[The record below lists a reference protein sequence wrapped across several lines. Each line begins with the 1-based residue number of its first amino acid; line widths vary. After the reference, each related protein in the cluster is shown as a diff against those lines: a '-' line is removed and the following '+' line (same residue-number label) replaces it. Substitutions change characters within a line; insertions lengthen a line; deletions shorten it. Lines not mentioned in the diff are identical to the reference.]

1 MNIYLTKTVYEAA
14 LERIRWTY
22 RQFGNNVAVAFSGG
36 KDSTVCLHLTYT
48 VAKELGRLPVPV
60 VFVDQEA
67 EWQATVDYVRQVMSL
82 PWVQPYWLQIPIKLA
97 NSTQTADPWLHCWEP
112 GVEWIRAQEPDA
124 ITRNVY
130 GTDRFYEV
138 FKEFLAHHYPGQPA
152 ALIGGVRT
160 EESPAR
166 KMAMT
171 SYETYRGETW
181 GRVQTKRHDQYTMYP
196 IYDWSY
202 TDVWH
207 CIEEQRLRYC
217 RLYDRMYQ
225 HGIPV
230 NQMRVSNV
238 HHETATHVLKFL
250 QEIEPDTWSRLTKRL
265 RGLNTVCQ
273 MQDSFYTPTD
283 LPPMFADWR
292 EYRDHL
298 LNNLITNPEHVASFR
313 KKFDTYDANYDIEAH
328 HRLVMVQ
335 IASIL
340 VNDFEGSK
348 LDTFRASHAHL
359 SKGAGTRG
367 GAATARIREQMQR
380 NNANPPTR

>member
-22 RQFGNNVAVAFSGG
+22 RQFGDNVAVAFSGG

-48 VAKELGRLPVPV
+48 VATELGRLPVPV

-67 EWQATVDYVRQVMSL
+67 EWQATIDYVRQVMSL

-171 SYETYRGETW
+171 SYRHTE
-181 GRVQTKRHDQYTMYP
+181 GRHGGG
-196 IYDWSY
+196 
-202 TDVWH
+202 
-207 CIEEQRLRYC
+207 C
-217 RLYDRMYQ
+217 RRRNTTNTRCTLFTT
-225 HGIPV
+225 G
-230 NQMRVSNV
+230 
-238 HHETATHVLKFL
+238 
-250 QEIEPDTWSRLTKRL
+250 LT
-265 RGLNTVCQ
+265 
-273 MQDSFYTPTD
+273 
-283 LPPMFADWR
+283 PM
-292 EYRDHL
+292 
-298 LNNLITNPEHVASFR
+298 SG
-313 KKFDTYDANYDIEAH
+313 
-328 HRLVMVQ
+328 
-335 IASIL
+335 IASRNRNYVI
-340 VNDFEGSK
+340 VACMTACIS
-348 LDTFRASHAHL
+348 TVSL
-359 SKGAGTRG
+359 S
-367 GAATARIREQMQR
+367 IR
-380 NNANPPTR
+380 